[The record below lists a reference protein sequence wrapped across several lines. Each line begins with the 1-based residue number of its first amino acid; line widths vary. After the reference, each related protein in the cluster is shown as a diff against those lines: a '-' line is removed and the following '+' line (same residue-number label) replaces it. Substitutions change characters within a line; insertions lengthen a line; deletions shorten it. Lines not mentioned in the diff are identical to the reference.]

1 VQQRPSATRWPL
13 TATRSRTRALLL
25 PLLPLLPLHPLLLQ
39 RAAPLHLL
47 LLRRRRHARRAPE
60 RVLAQRRWQ

>member
-1 VQQRPSATRWPL
+1 VQQQPYATRWPL

-25 PLLPLLPLHPLLLQ
+25 PLLPLLLQ

-47 LLRRRRHARRAPE
+47 LLLRRRHARRAPE
-60 RVLAQRRWQ
+60 RVLAQQRWP